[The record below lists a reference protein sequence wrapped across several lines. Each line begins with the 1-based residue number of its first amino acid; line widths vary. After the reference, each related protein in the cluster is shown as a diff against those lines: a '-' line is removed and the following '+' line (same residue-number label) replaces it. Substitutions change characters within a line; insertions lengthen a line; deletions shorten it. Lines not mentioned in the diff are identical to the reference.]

1 MAELDKLSAMT
12 GFLKQGL
19 WFLGQTQGFRIMGL
33 NIKVEPGGLL
43 GILKVVTAEGPK
55 VAFIQAED
63 LEKLYRELQRCEDFD
78 QVRWKPD
85 KFALDKRRT

>member
-1 MAELDKLSAMT
+1 
-12 GFLKQGL
+12 
-19 WFLGQTQGFRIMGL
+19 
-33 NIKVEPGGLL
+33 LL

-63 LEKLYRELQRCEDFD
+63 LEKLYRELQRCEGFD